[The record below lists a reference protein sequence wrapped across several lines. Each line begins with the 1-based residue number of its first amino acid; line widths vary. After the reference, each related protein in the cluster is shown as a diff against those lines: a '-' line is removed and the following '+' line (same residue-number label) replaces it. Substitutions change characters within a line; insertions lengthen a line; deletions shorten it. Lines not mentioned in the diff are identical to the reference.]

1 MQNDEEVMKTL
12 NELVK
17 EIKELKE
24 QLGLQRKP
32 IYTNKELLELLNVS
46 SATLKKWRNYGYL
59 GYTQVGSTY
68 FYSPADIKQFMDK
81 NHSSAYAYL

>member
-46 SATLKKWRNYGYL
+46 SATLKKWRNNGYL

-81 NHSSAYAYL
+81 NHSSAYAYW